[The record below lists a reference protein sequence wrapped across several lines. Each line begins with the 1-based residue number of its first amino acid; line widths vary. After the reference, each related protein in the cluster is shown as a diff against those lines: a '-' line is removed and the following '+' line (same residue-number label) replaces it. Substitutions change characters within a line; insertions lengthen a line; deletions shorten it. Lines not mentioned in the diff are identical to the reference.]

1 MTQAALQFDAHTLL
15 LGLLGMVCGFLAYW
29 GTRLEQRVDELK
41 ARQCLLAEEMHK
53 SYVPREDCRERTAQ
67 ILGVTMPENF
77 RQPFFSKTISEFWK
91 RWHIT
96 LGTWFKDYVYIP
108 LGGSRNGTWRT
119 YRNLIIVFFS
129 QDSGTRAVGILL
141 SGAYTMCCFSSL
153 SGWAVMS
160 FWIGCRGFCSTSIR
174 CLSSWW
180 AGLSSGQKI
189 WKTRCTT

>member
-1 MTQAALQFDAHTLL
+1 MTVCAALQPDLQKNILADQLAPLPDAMFNASDISALSAWVGAIAYIFQIYFDFSGYSDMAIG
-15 LGLLGMVCGFLAYW
+15 LGKIFGF
-29 GTRLEQRVDELK
+29 EF
-41 ARQCLLAEEMHK
+41 
-53 SYVPREDCRERTAQ
+53 AQ
-67 ILGVTMPENF
+67 SFNYPY
-77 RQPFFSKTISEFWK
+77 ISRSIQEFWR
-91 RWHIT
+91 RWHIS
-96 LGTWFKDYVYIP
+96 LSTWFKDYVYIP